1 MRTALPSMLVSS
13 ALSLSMYESPSHLK
27 QFVGPDPSMYLQ
39 NLTSDGY
46 PMFLVPKNLLMN
58 LTTYF

>member
-1 MRTALPSMLVSS
+1 MRSVLPSLVASS
-13 ALSLSMYESPSHLK
+13 ALSLSMYESSSHLS
-27 QFVGPDPSMYLQ
+27 QVLGPDPSMYLQ

-58 LTTYF
+58 LTSYY